1 MIDSFHMDTY
11 NEVAVNYNRDLELF
25 PVLKKII
32 EKITGKESIYKSPT
46 DMGVNRVGFGIID
59 DEVIKEASKQEIIRR
74 YFKTICEYKK
84 GYVDKDAY
92 QRIKLIMEELN
103 LKPEDR
109 KVVIPAREYSHKL
122 RQDSCKNNDVCPVV
136 ALELSD
142 GTILTGRKS
151 ELMEGTA
158 AAVLNAIKY
167 YANISDEIYLLS
179 PVILEPIV
187 NLKSKILGDKNVAL
201 NCEEIL
207 IALSISA
214 ATNPT
219 AQVAMEKASNAK
231 RMSSSFNYDFKW
243 K

>member
-1 MIDSFHMDTY
+1 
-11 NEVAVNYNRDLELF
+11 
-25 PVLKKII
+25 
-32 EKITGKESIYKSPT
+32 
-46 DMGVNRVGFGIID
+46 
-59 DEVIKEASKQEIIRR
+59 
-74 YFKTICEYKK
+74 
-84 GYVDKDAY
+84 DAY

-122 RQDSCKNNDVCPVV
+122 RQDSSKNDVCPVV
-136 ALELSD
+136 ALELLD

-207 IALSISA
+207 IALSI
-214 ATNPT
+214 
-219 AQVAMEKASNAK
+219 
-231 RMSSSFNYDFKW
+231 
-243 K
+243 